1 MAPVSPG
8 VSLSIEHEHAL
19 LQIRLM
25 QDIRQELRDL
35 RDVLEQNRSET
46 SRSSVQLEQDS
57 KGVIKPTVKVYDG
70 SPSDDLAERAW
81 EVFSRAK
88 VLSLSVAEN
97 AGLDAW
103 RTTLDMLK
111 GSR

>member
-1 MAPVSPG
+1 MTTN
-8 VSLSIEHEHAL
+8 SLAYDHAALQTRL
-19 LQIRLM
+19 LQAILE
-25 QDIRQELRDL
+25 ELREL
-35 RDVLEQNRSET
+35 REQNRSET

-103 RTTLDMLK
+103 KKTLEGL
-111 GSR
+111 R